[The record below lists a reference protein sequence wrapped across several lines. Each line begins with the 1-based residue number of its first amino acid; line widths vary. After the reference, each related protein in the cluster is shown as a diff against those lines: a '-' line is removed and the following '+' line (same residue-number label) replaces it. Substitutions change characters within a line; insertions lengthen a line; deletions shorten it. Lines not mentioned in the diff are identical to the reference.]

1 MAHSSQPVYEFGDFR
16 VEVRERL
23 LRAQG
28 QAMAITPKAFDTLVL
43 LLENAGRLVEKDTF
57 FARLW
62 PDTVVEEAS
71 LAQNISMLRKL
82 LTAGTDGTKFIETV
96 PKRGYRFVAAV
107 RRIEAG
113 ETDSASAARGEAE
126 IPVVLEAPKKR
137 RRRVALAA
145 IGLVALIVAA
155 GMLVYVGRQRPAAGA
170 IRSIAV
176 LPLENLSGD
185 PNQEFLSDGI
195 TDELITALARMH
207 SVRVISRASTMIYKG
222 SRKPLPQIARELN
235 VDAVLEGSMV
245 SAGGRV
251 RLRAQLIRGAT
262 DEHVWAE
269 AYERDLR
276 DVLAVE
282 SELARDVAGAIR
294 SQLPAPAHAERP
306 VNAEVHE
313 LYLKGRYFWNRRN
326 QQSLNKA
333 IDYFQQAIAKD
344 PNYAAAFSGLAD
356 CYILLGGY
364 GVMPL
369 LEALEQAKTAAEN
382 ALRLDDELA
391 EAHTSLGLIKTFDG
405 WNWAESRR
413 QFERAIQLNPNYATA
428 HHWYGDG
435 YLAPMGRMD
444 EALAELRKAQ
454 ELDPLSPVIAAD
466 LGKALHFARRYDE
479 AIAQFRRA
487 LELDPDSPQAHAWLE
502 HTYIEK
508 GMYTEAA
515 AELKVL
521 DRARMVQHRMHER
534 AYLLAREGRH
544 QEARQLL
551 RDLMQMMPRSYLDP
565 GCIAMLHTA
574 LGDKDQ
580 AFAWLEKAYLAR
592 SSYMTSLKVLP
603 GYDPLRSDPRFDSL
617 VRRVG
622 LEH

>member
-1 MAHSSQPVYEFGDFR
+1 MANSSQLVYEFGDFR
-16 VEVRERL
+16 VEVQERL

-71 LAQNISMLRKL
+71 LAQNISLLRRL
-82 LTAGTDGTKFIETV
+82 LSAGTDGTKFIETV

-107 RRIEAG
+107 RRVEAG
-113 ETDSASAARGEAE
+113 ETGSASATQTESVVPAPEEA
-126 IPVVLEAPKKR
+126 AKKR

-145 IGLVALIVAA
+145 IGLVALIVVA
-155 GMLVYVGRQRPAAGA
+155 GMLVYVGRQRPATGA

-185 PNQEFLSDGI
+185 PSQEFLSDGI

-207 SVRVISRASTMIYKG
+207 AVRVISRASTMSYKG

-245 SAGGRV
+245 SAGDRV
-251 RLRAQLIRGAT
+251 RLRAQLIRGDT

-276 DVLAVE
+276 DVLAME

-294 SQLPAPAHAERP
+294 SQLPPARAERP
-306 VNAEVHE
+306 VNAEAHE
-313 LYLKGRYFWNRRN
+313 LYLKGRYFWNQRN

-344 PNYAAAFSGLAD
+344 PNYAAAYSGLAD

-364 GVMPL
+364 GIMPL
-369 LEALEQAKTAAEN
+369 LEALEHARTAAES

-405 WNWAESRR
+405 WNWVESRR

-435 YLAPMGRMD
+435 YLAPIGRVD
-444 EALAELRKAQ
+444 DALAELRKAQ
-454 ELDPLSPVIAAD
+454 ELDPLSPVITAD
-466 LGKALHFARRYDE
+466 VGKELYFARRYDE
-479 AIAQFRRA
+479 AIAQFHRA
-487 LELDPDSPQAHAWLE
+487 LELDPDSPQAHAGLE
-502 HTYIEK
+502 NTYIEK

-521 DRARMVQHRMHER
+521 DRARMVQHRMFHR

-544 QEARQLL
+544 QEARQVLRELL
-551 RDLMQMMPRSYLDP
+551 LVMQRSYLDP
-565 GCIAMLHTA
+565 GCIALLHTA

-580 AFAWLEKAYLAR
+580 AFAWLERAYLAR
-592 SSYMTSLKVLP
+592 SSYMTSLKGLP

-622 LEH
+622 LER